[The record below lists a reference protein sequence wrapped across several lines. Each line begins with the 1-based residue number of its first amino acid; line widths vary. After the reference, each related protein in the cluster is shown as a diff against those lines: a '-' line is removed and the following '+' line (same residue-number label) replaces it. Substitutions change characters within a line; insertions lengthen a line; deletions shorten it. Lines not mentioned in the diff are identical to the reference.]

1 MDKSSLPRGPIPILS
16 NSQIRRF
23 MDHGAI
29 RITPFHPDQLA
40 PTAYRLRPHSVRFQ
54 RKREENE
61 IEVGTFPLSIRPYLL
76 QPKEHVV
83 VSIEEEIVIG
93 KGLVGTFYPAS
104 GCVESGLVLTAG
116 RLDADYRHAIVFG
129 VLNASGKEATLD
141 HDFQLARISFTWLGE
156 DNQPEYSGD
165 SPASYILHLD
175 EKRKKE
181 STL

>member
-1 MDKSSLPRGPIPILS
+1 MDTSSLPHQPIPILS

-23 MDHGAI
+23 IDYGAI
-29 RITPFHPDQLA
+29 RITPFHSDQLA

-54 RKREENE
+54 RRDEEGR
-61 IEVGTFPLSIRPYLL
+61 IEVGTFPLSVRPYLL

-83 VSIEEEIVIG
+83 VSIEEEIEIER
-93 KGLVGTFYPAS
+93 GLVGTFYPAS
-104 GCVESGLVLTAG
+104 GCVEAGLVLTAG
-116 RLDADYRHAIVFG
+116 RLDANYKYAIVFG
-129 VLNASGKEATLD
+129 VLNASDKEAILELN
-141 HDFQLARISFTWLGE
+141 FQLARISFTWLGE

-181 STL
+181 SAL